1 MTSCRH
7 QHLMLIPAPKSRVR
21 CRYCHLTISLQE
33 LAGGYCPECYD
44 SSGKRRYDFEDVA
57 DVEADRTQYRC
68 EDCGV
73 MIDCE

>member
-1 MTSCRH
+1 
-7 QHLMLIPAPKSRVR
+7 
-21 CRYCHLTISLQE
+21 LTISLQE